1 MTPGF
6 AWVVEKLMAKSA
18 EVERDVNEM
27 LPPAQLAMLG
37 FQHVLVLYIGAAAV
51 PLIIAGALGLPPD
64 QRAILISAN
73 VLGCGLA
80 TLVQAVGFRGVGIR
94 LPVMMGLTFTAVAPM
109 LGLIAVAKDAGGP
122 GFAPSAALAAIY
134 GAVIAAGVFAVLVAP
149 LMGALLHFFPAVV
162 RGTIVLMIGVSLMG
176 VAVDW
181 AEGPHMVTNTVRG
194 AFDSMVPNPNRGA
207 LGGFAL
213 SLLVMLAILGVTK
226 FGKGFVANIAVLLGI
241 VVGVVAATLTGKM
254 TFAAVAAAPAL
265 GFVAPF
271 RFGFPS
277 SDFGAIAT
285 MCAVMIVVMI
295 ESTGMFLALGD
306 ITGTQVGASD
316 IAKGLRAVGVGT
328 ILGGI
333 FNTFP
338 FTTFSQN
345 IGLVGITGVYSR
357 WVAAAGG
364 LILIALSFMPK
375 LAAVVASVP
384 EEVLGGAGIVMFGMV
399 AATGMRILSEA
410 KFHENRDNLFIV
422 GIALGTGLIPLVA
435 PEFFKIFPPAAQSF
449 LGSGIILST
458 IVAVLLNVYFNGVS
472 FPKPQLSG
480 ASGAKR

>member
-1 MTPGF
+1 
-6 AWVVEKLMAKSA
+6 MANSA
-18 EVERDVNEM
+18 EDARDVNEM

-37 FQHVLVLYIGAAAV
+37 FQHVLVLYVGAAAV
-51 PLIIAGALGLPPD
+51 PLIIAGALDLPPD

-80 TLVQAVGFRGVGIR
+80 TLVQSVGFPGVGIR

-122 GFAPSAALAAIY
+122 GFAPSAALAAIF
-134 GAVIAAGVFAVLVAP
+134 GAVIAAGVFTVVAAP
-149 LMGALLHFFPAVV
+149 LVGALLHLFPAVV

-181 AEGPHMVTNTVRG
+181 AEGPHMVANAVG
-194 AFDSMVPNPNRGA
+194 GSFDSVIPNPNRGG
-207 LGGFAL
+207 LSGFGV
-213 SLLVMLAILGVTK
+213 SLLVMLAILCVAK

-241 VVGVVAATLTGKM
+241 VVGAVAATLTGKM

-271 RFGFPS
+271 RFGFPAF
-277 SDFGAIAT
+277 DFAAIAT
-285 MCAVMIVVMI
+285 MCVVMIVGMI

-306 ITGTQVGASD
+306 ITGKQVTASD
-316 IAKGLRAVGVGT
+316 ITRGVRALGVGT
-328 ILGGI
+328 VLGGI

-345 IGLVGITGVYSR
+345 IGLVGITGVHSR

-364 LILIALSFMPK
+364 LILIGMSFAPK

-384 EEVLGGAGIVMFGMV
+384 EEVLGGAGIVMFGVV

-422 GIALGTGLIPLVA
+422 GIALGTGMIPLVA
-435 PEFFKIFPPAAQSF
+435 PEFFKNFPPATQSF
-449 LGSGIILST
+449 VGSSVILTT
-458 IVAVLLNVYFNGVS
+458 IVAVLLNAYFNGVS
-472 FPKPQLSG
+472 LRD
-480 ASGAKR
+480 AAEAID